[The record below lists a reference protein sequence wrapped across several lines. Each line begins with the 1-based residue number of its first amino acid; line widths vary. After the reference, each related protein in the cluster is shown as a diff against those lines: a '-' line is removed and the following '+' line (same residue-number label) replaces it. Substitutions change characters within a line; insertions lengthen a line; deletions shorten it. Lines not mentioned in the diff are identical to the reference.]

1 MAKYEFSHSV
11 INPENFIRRYMAY
24 ASELNDSPWDYHEA
38 IALTLLSCA
47 TQGLRLHIPKIPEGL
62 RTNLYIILLGDSF
75 RMRKSVAMS
84 RGKLLLDESM
94 PLVALPTSFTLEG
107 LQNALAE
114 REDAPTAIIA
124 DEFSY
129 HLGRM
134 MRVQYM
140 EGLRGFLLQ
149 MYNNSTWIYR
159 RSDKGST
166 KKTEDILRINGSHL
180 CILGNVTPDI
190 KADLTERDMK
200 DGFLGR
206 FLVIAPEERP
216 PRSKLHENNTEDLG
230 SRAVMVQFLKDLVI
244 FAANMKRA
252 ENIARDRGR
261 YFNAVEMSTEALMVI
276 DAFQEEIENKRYDSH
291 SVGVMVQRLTDYALK
306 TAILIAVGEMDLKV
320 AARVDVNAN
329 HAKQAVIL
337 CNKWM
342 GWAEKF
348 GSEIG
353 HSPLENKIQRA
364 AEFVENRGMVLR
376 SDACRLLHLTKREA
390 DDIQN
395 TLLDRNYIAAG
406 KVRKKNS
413 RKSAVVWKWHS
424 FKPDADQE
432 FTPQHRHSKNGIVLP
447 PEEETEDTPREVVT
461 NAPEPF

>member
-1 MAKYEFSHSV
+1 V
-11 INPENFIRRYMAY
+11 TNPNNFIRRYIQY
-24 ASELNDSPWDYHEA
+24 AAELNDSPWDYHEA

-47 TQGLRLHIPKIPEGL
+47 TQGLKLNIPKIPFGL
-62 RTNLYIILLGDSF
+62 RTNLYIMLLGDSF

-94 PLVALPTSFTLEG
+94 PMVALPTSFTLEG

-149 MYNNSTWIYR
+149 MYNNESWIYR
-159 RSDKGST
+159 RSDKGNV
-166 KKTEDILRINGSHL
+166 KKTEDIIRINGCHL
-180 CILGNVTPDI
+180 SILGNVTPDI
-190 KADLTERDMK
+190 KTDLSERDMK

-206 FLVIAPEERP
+206 FLVISPEEKP
-216 PRSKLHENNTEDLG
+216 PRSKLHEDCTEDFG
-230 SRAVMVQFLKDLVI
+230 SRAVMIQFLKDVVK
-244 FAANMKRA
+244 FCSNMKRA
-252 ENIARDRGR
+252 ENIAHERGR
-261 YFNAVEMSTEALMVI
+261 YFNAVEMSIEALMVI

-306 TAILIAVGEMDLKV
+306 AAILIAVGEIDLKV
-320 AARVDVNAN
+320 ASRVDVEAE
-329 HAKQAVIL
+329 HAKQAVEL

-348 GSEIG
+348 GGEIG
-353 HSPLENKIQRA
+353 HSPLESKIQKA
-364 AEFVENRGMVLR
+364 AEFVENRGLVLR
-376 SDACRLLHLTKREA
+376 SDICRLLHLTKREA

-395 TLLDRNYIAAG
+395 TLLDRGLIVVG
-406 KVRKKNS
+406 KIRKKNS

-424 FKPDADQE
+424 YE
-432 FTPQHRHSKNGIVLP
+432 
-447 PEEETEDTPREVVT
+447 PREEFQPQKKYPTDGPEPPPDVGMSGAPQEVAT
-461 NAPEPF
+461 DTPEPF